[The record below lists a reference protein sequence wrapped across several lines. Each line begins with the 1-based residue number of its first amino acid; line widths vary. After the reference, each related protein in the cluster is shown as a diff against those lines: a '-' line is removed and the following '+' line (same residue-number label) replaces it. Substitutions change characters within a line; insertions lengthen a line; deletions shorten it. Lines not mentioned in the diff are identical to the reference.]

1 MMLSIRLTSDMTAEE
16 MERYWPDILDCL
28 GKYCRRF
35 PQDETIENIIRKCV
49 EGKRQLWIV
58 TDEDG
63 RVVLT
68 PITEIVT
75 VDATGIKRLVF
86 SEVGGSRIADAM
98 PLIEHI
104 ERWAIE
110 EHGCTEFDFV
120 GRKGWAPFLA
130 PYGFKPQAVIWR
142 KEINDGR

>member
-1 MMLSIRLTSDMTAEE
+1 MTLSIRLTSDMTAEE
-16 MERYWPDILDCL
+16 MQRYWPDILDCL

-86 SEVGGSRIADAM
+86 S
-98 PLIEHI
+98 
-104 ERWAIE
+104 
-110 EHGCTEFDFV
+110 
-120 GRKGWAPFLA
+120 
-130 PYGFKPQAVIWR
+130 
-142 KEINDGR
+142 